1 MKLAGK
7 IVRSLVAFASVM
19 ALAGCVP
26 QRQVLTN
33 TTMFSPDEV
42 SWSTKPGNNTVTG
55 FAVLRTASGEA
66 RTCAA
71 LLVRLIPDSAYA
83 RERMTG
89 IYGSLSQ
96 GTTRVGGPAYK
107 EDATDKAYVASV
119 RETRCDGQGNFT
131 FESVPNG
138 VWYLTASVV
147 WSVNPSRGATEGGAM
162 MKRIELTGGQT
173 VKVSLP

>member
-7 IVRSLVAFASVM
+7 IVRMLVALASVM

-33 TTMFSPDEV
+33 TTMFNPDEV

-83 RERMTG
+83 RERMSG

-138 VWYLTASVV
+138 VWYVSASVV
-147 WSVNPSRGATEGGAM
+147 WSVNHSRGATEGGAM